1 MVIIHPTDSTT
12 DFLKSVY
19 DKMFMHNFI
28 DGKTICTF
36 GKHINC
42 TNSNIKFLLN
52 HQCFEKER
60 IIMLGHGS
68 EYGLFSK
75 TNNQPRLI
83 INSKHVEFLRKL
95 ECIGV
100 WCNANMFAE
109 KYNLKGLFTGMI
121 ISEMDEA
128 YWYGINTTNEELE
141 EENQKFAERLRYCIR
156 NYKLNEIPIRMLEM
170 DDKKSQLT
178 TFNYQN
184 IYWYE

>member
-1 MVIIHPTDSTT
+1 
-12 DFLKSVY
+12 
-19 DKMFMHNFI
+19 
-28 DGKTICTF
+28 
-36 GKHINC
+36 
-42 TNSNIKFLLN
+42 
-52 HQCFEKER
+52 
-60 IIMLGHGS
+60 
-68 EYGLFSK
+68 
-75 TNNQPRLI
+75 
-83 INSKHVEFLRKL
+83 
-95 ECIGV
+95 
-100 WCNANMFAE
+100 MFAE

-156 NYKLNEIPIRMLEM
+156 NYKLNEIPIKMLEM